1 MGPDPPNS
9 WEGEFPLPL
18 VGLLVRSLQ
27 DTSGV
32 SESQKNDTKEK
43 LHRVK
48 RQPMVKMVEIKFQ
61 TYSNYIDVVINV
73 IVIVVWFYPI

>member
-18 VGLLVRSLQ
+18 VGLLV
-27 DTSGV
+27 
-32 SESQKNDTKEK
+32 TKEK

-48 RQPMVKMVEIKFQ
+48 RQPMVKMVETSSKHI
-61 TYSNYIDVVINV
+61 
-73 IVIVVWFYPI
+73 PII